1 MDDFVTFDLLFQVMS
16 LFQQKDLI
24 VLIYVVLYVEKVIM

>member
-16 LFQQKDLI
+16 LFQQKDPI